1 MQRIEFEV
9 KSGERIEV
17 HEVDNVNKNVF
28 VCPAQDFDDGPWK
41 SGKKIKR
48 YKVIVDYDV
57 TPIMEEVEDGK
68 GNSA

>member
-17 HEVDNVNKNVF
+17 HEVDNVNKNIF
-28 VCPAQDFDDGPWK
+28 VCPAQDFEEKIWAN
-41 SGKKIKR
+41 GKKVTK

-57 TPIMEEVEDGK
+57 TPIMEEVKDGK